1 MEAAIEKAF
10 QVWSN
15 ASPLTFTKISQGEA
29 DINIAFVQRGEI
41 EAVTLNFAFSD

>member
-15 ASPLTFTKISQGEA
+15 VSTLTFTKISQGEA
-29 DINIAFVQRGEI
+29 DIEITFVQGGRLA
-41 EAVTLNFAFSD
+41 AVVLRFAFPG